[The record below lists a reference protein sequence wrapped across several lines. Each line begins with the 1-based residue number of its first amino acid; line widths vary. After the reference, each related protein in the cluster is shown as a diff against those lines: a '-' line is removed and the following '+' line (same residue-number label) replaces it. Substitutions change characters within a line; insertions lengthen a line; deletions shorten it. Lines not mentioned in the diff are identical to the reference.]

1 MISVLVREI
10 VPVSD
15 LEYENFSE
23 RLEDKDSDP
32 ARLLARPLDSE
43 PPRLTEPVSNLVSEK

>member
-1 MISVLVREI
+1 LISVLVREI